1 MERPDG
7 ASGSGAG
14 SGSQSSAESTAR
26 PEAKSRP
33 RPASKSDGPSTS
45 GRVEWLLAAALLAVP
60 MAVVPGG
67 DGTATLVSLW
77 GFVTL
82 GADGGIGGYPV
93 WSYFL
98 DQPRP
103 FATLPPSIRAW
114 PLAVGFHLLALGS
127 ATGGVALGREDRRV
141 TGGLLVFAAA
151 ATLWVAAGLGVRFG
165 VGSTAGWLSVIPA
178 GAVAALLVALGA
190 YGRDLAGIATR

>member
-7 ASGSGAG
+7 DSGPASEPPSRSVSRESADPTPVSGA
-14 SGSQSSAESTAR
+14 
-26 PEAKSRP
+26 
-33 RPASKSDGPSTS
+33 
-45 GRVEWLLAAALLAVP
+45 VEWLLVVALLAAP

-67 DGTATLVSLW
+67 DDAPTLVSLW

-82 GADGGIGGYPV
+82 GGDGSGLGGYPV
-93 WSYFL
+93 WAYFL

-114 PLAVGFHLLALGS
+114 PLALGFHLLATGS
-127 ATGGVALGREDRRV
+127 ATSGVALGREDRRV
-141 TGGLLVFAAA
+141 TGGVLVLGAA

-165 VGSTAGWLSVIPA
+165 VGTTAGWLTVLPVSALATLAV
-178 GAVAALLVALGA
+178 AVAA
-190 YGRDLAGIATR
+190 YGGDLRRIVTH